1 MSRKVLVT
9 GGCGYIGS
17 HTVAELQRQGYD
29 VVVFDNLVKGHR
41 PAVQDAPVVIG
52 DLLVPADV
60 QGVFQAHP
68 DIQGVIHFAAYIE
81 VGESMERPGK
91 YFQNNVQGCVN
102 LLDAMDAAAVR
113 HLVFSSTCA
122 VYGTPEHV
130 PVTEQESLKPES
142 VYGASKLM
150 AEQVLGWYDQLKGI
164 RNTSLRY
171 FNASGS
177 SFDGRIGDAYKPAS
191 RLVPRLM
198 EYVLGQRTDF
208 VIYGGDY
215 PTPDGTGIRD
225 YIHVDDLATSH
236 IAALN
241 YLWEGGESMAFNLG
255 SGSGSSNREIV
266 NMVREITGRDF
277 EVNIGPRRP
286 GDATRIWADNTRA
299 RQVLGWTPRYGLREI
314 LETDWQWHST
324 HPDGFGD

>member
-1 MSRKVLVT
+1 LSRKVLVT

-41 PAVQDAPVVIG
+41 PAVHGVPVVIG

-60 QGVFQAHP
+60 HGVFQAHP
-68 DIQGVIHFAAYIE
+68 DIRGVIHFAAYIE

-91 YFQNNVQGCVN
+91 YFQNNVQGCVS
-102 LLDAMDAAAVR
+102 LLDAMDAAGVR

-122 VYGTPEHV
+122 VYGTPEYV

-150 AEQVLGWYDQLKGI
+150 AEQVLGWYDQVKGI
-164 RNTSLRY
+164 RSTPLRY

-208 VIYGGDY
+208 VIYGDDY
-215 PTPDGTGIRD
+215 PTSDGTGIRD

-236 IAALN
+236 IAALD
-241 YLWEGGESMAFNLG
+241 YLWEGGESLAFNLG
-255 SGSGSSNREIV
+255 SGAGSSNREIV
-266 NMVREITGRDF
+266 QMVREITGREF
-277 EVNIGPRRP
+277 EVKIGPRRP

-299 RQVLGWTPRYGLREI
+299 RQVLGWAPRYGLREI

-324 HPDGFGD
+324 HPEGFGD